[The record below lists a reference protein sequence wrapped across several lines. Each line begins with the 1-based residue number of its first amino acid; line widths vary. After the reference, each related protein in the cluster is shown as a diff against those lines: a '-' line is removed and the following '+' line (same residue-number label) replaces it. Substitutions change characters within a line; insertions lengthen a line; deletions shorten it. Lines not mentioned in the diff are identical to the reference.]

1 MRMGRRRLSD
11 KGKFDDEAESRL
23 CLGHGT
29 LPFWSTVCL
38 GFYIS
43 MRRSWGRS
51 WGFAACVGAL
61 CWWFHAALWPLIY
74 RVDWCSGAY
83 AWMILT
89 GVEEQYSR
97 LSLTCVFNG
106 HLAVWSGG
114 LSTCLLGI
122 SSILSLGP
130 VECRASWTM

>member
-11 KGKFDDEAESRL
+11 KGKFDEAESRL
-23 CLGHGT
+23 CSGHGT

-74 RVDWCSGAY
+74 SVDWCLCMDDLDGCGRAVLQIEFD
-83 AWMILT
+83 MRI
-89 GVEEQYSR
+89 QRPSR
-97 LSLTCVFNG
+97 SLG
-106 HLAVWSGG
+106 GG
-114 LSTCLLGI
+114 LSTCLLGM

-130 VECRASWTM
+130 VECQCYEG